1 MFAYDRLANGDTIG
15 ALLETLSAGFDL
27 AGLVPGGQFG
37 PPISMGIDAY
47 MFARDF
53 VPAIQETEEKVVN
66 GMGLGALK
74 SNLDKAASSLPDLGS
89 LVKMFTGGDKKNE
102 KGDGQTQQQGGAAS
116 DNTGSASPAPSGSVK
131 TGDLDPN
138 SGASNVSGE
147 AGKFIEQNLE
157 SAAVAAEGY
166 GDYNRITEHPDFGGV
181 RGRHAN
187 GSYHYS
193 GRRLM
198 LVHSLT
204 SKHQLLMS
212 SISSMRRREFNL
224 PS

>member
-1 MFAYDRLANGDTIG
+1 MKKKGINSLGDVGNIAKKVGGKALPVVGGIFNLMFAYDRLANGDTIG

-27 AGLVPGGQFG
+27 AGLIPGGQFG

-102 KGDGQTQQQGGAAS
+102 TGDGQTQQQEVPHLTTLVPPCS
-116 DNTGSASPAPSGSVK
+116 CGSVK

-157 SAAVAAEGY
+157 SAAVAADGY
-166 GDYNRITEHPDFGGV
+166 GDYNRIT
-181 RGRHAN
+181 N
-187 GSYHYS
+187 TQT
-193 GRRLM
+193 
-198 LVHSLT
+198 LVV
-204 SKHQLLMS
+204 
-212 SISSMRRREFNL
+212 
-224 PS
+224 